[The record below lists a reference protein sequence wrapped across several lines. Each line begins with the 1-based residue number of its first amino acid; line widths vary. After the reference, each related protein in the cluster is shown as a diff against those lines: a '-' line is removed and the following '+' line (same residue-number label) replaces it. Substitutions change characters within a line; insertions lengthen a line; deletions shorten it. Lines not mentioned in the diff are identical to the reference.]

1 MRCST
6 IATDWCPGII
16 FLPQA
21 LWAHMLVCVMGFTA
35 LAATAAAVPQLMQAT
50 ASIQQ
55 SRALSKTASAQK
67 KLANR
72 QAAAMENTAAANQR
86 RAARNAEERMSQ
98 ARADAAAGNL
108 LSEGSVA
115 VRERDLATR
124 LQDEITANANAALQ
138 QATDV
143 RQQGELNAWQTRQAA
158 RQSMVQGVG
167 AAVGSIGSLF
177 GNISSSLN
185 KS

>member
-1 MRCST
+1 M
-6 IATDWCPGII
+6 
-16 FLPQA
+16 FLSQA
-21 LWAHMLVCVMGFTA
+21 YPAHMLVCVMGFTT

-50 ASIQQ
+50 ATIQQ
-55 SRALSKTASAQK
+55 SRALRKTASEQL

-86 RAARNAEERMSQ
+86 RAARNADERMSE

-108 LSEGSVA
+108 LAEGSVA

-167 AAVGSIGSLF
+167 AAVGSVGSLF
-177 GNISSSLN
+177 GNIS
-185 KS
+185 

>member
-1 MRCST
+1 
-6 IATDWCPGII
+6 
-16 FLPQA
+16 
-21 LWAHMLVCVMGFTA
+21 MGFTA
-35 LAATAAAVPQLMQAT
+35 LAATAAALPQMMQAT

-55 SRALSKTASAQK
+55 SRALRKTASAQLR
-67 KLANR
+67 LANS
-72 QAAAMENTAAANQR
+72 QAAAMEDTAAVNQR
-86 RAARNAEERMSQ
+86 RAARNAEEHMSQ
-98 ARADAAAGNL
+98 ARADAAVGNL
-108 LSEGSVA
+108 LAEGSVA

-124 LQDEITANANAALQ
+124 LQDEITANANAALR

-143 RQQGELNAWQTRQAA
+143 RQQGQLNAWQTRQAA